1 MHSFDP
7 ATPTESTT
15 PKAASTRATVL
26 FADLV
31 GFTEL
36 SEQVGPESAYL
47 AVSGALRLVN
57 GVARR
62 HGASVDNYLGDAVLA
77 VFGHPVPLLEP
88 ARAAVRAA
96 LEMRDLLREYVRGLA
111 VPLELLV
118 GVNTGLVVAGDVRG
132 RVIREFHVLGD
143 AVNVAARLKSRAPL
157 GTLYIGAETR
167 REVGDDFECRE
178 IGRLKLKGKVEEV
191 GIFELLRSLERCAG
205 RGLAPQHA
213 GMARFV
219 GREHEL
225 AVLES
230 HLDRLAAGHGGALL
244 VLGPE
249 GIGKSR
255 LLAQANAL
263 SVARRVAAAHAV
275 AGHPTGMLLADLLEA
290 LESGSARSAAEALR
304 AGSVRGPATVAL
316 VAETLNAVAA
326 AQPLAVVLEDLHRAD
341 AASLD
346 LLPRLIAETSARGV
360 LFILTLRH
368 AGTEDLAR
376 RLGDGVS
383 VEQLV
388 LSTLSA
394 EESRALVT
402 NESAEP
408 LAADVMDLLLTRS
421 AGNPAR
427 LLSGVFL
434 APALRAEREHRRYD
448 ERTTDTERRRA
459 TILFADITGFTA
471 MTERMGA
478 ERAYPI
484 VVGCLQLLDEI
495 ARKHGGTVE
504 KYLGD
509 CVMALFGV
517 PEAIEDAP
525 RVAANAAIEMRR
537 RVREYS
543 ERLGAEVMLD
553 VHSGINTGLGIAGDI
568 SGSMLREFAVMGAP
582 VSVADAL
589 KDLAPPGRV
598 YVGEEVER
606 ATRDV
611 FRYRELEPRELE
623 TATRV
628 GRAFELLSDQQRLH
642 RARIGAERRLFSRL
656 VGRERELE
664 QLRGA
669 LARLRAGEGGIVSVI
684 AEAGLGKSR
693 LLAELAASDEA
704 RELGW
709 REGRSVSTGQHQS
722 FHPIADL
729 CRSWAGIVDEDDET
743 SARRK
748 LDAVIRRALP
758 DEADDALPLIAT
770 LLGLPLDEDGQ
781 RRLAGIEGAALEKLT
796 LRSVAQLLRADS
808 RLRPVVVVMDD
819 LHWADLSSIEL
830 LRSLL
835 PLCEDHAILFVHL
848 FRPGFE
854 KTSEQVRAH
863 AQLEHPHRHLEL
875 ELRPLDA
882 EAARSL
888 LNNLFRQGDIPHA
901 TRQTIEEKAQG
912 NPFYIEEVV
921 RSLVD
926 AGAVESR
933 DGRFRATEKIHDV
946 VIPATIQEVIMARV
960 DGQPLRRRQI
970 LQTACVIGGTFHRDV
985 VAAVMGSDDRLAA
998 DLNEL
1003 LDAEFLVPSDR
1014 LPGEEYAFKHPLIQE
1029 VAYDGLL
1036 LARREELHRKV
1047 GKAIEHV
1054 LPRELPGYCAM
1065 LAYHYGK
1072 GGDLERAEEFLFR
1085 AGDEAARAAAP
1096 SEALHFFEEAS
1107 KLYLELHR
1115 NGGDPMKRALLES
1128 NVARALYF
1136 RGRFVDAIEHFDQAL
1151 TFLGDRVVQG
1161 RLRSGLR
1168 FAVNLTTVLARLYLP
1183 GWRPRRAATDREREI
1198 FALRYAR
1205 AEATAT
1211 ALPTR
1216 HLFDSIDGL
1225 SVLQRIDP
1233 ASVPR
1238 SAMFYAGCAAV
1249 FAFGG
1254 LSFDVSRRLGAR
1266 AQALVRDPDES
1277 LYEQAMRFTARVL
1290 EGDWADE
1297 HEIEPQRL
1305 DESIRRGQ
1313 LWGPTTYLG
1322 LLGEKRIHRGQF
1334 DDARR
1339 CIEQIDEIRDLFRF
1353 DLAKT
1358 NFYYLSTLLALEQGD
1373 LKRAIE
1379 AADAYYDHNPE
1390 DLLHILAL
1398 SAKAKAQTLLGE
1410 LEAADETL
1418 RHAAELMASSA
1429 PVPPFHASAYH
1440 RSQLLLDVSGLERAW
1455 EAGQPGHW
1463 RDRARRSARAAL
1475 RSAGRVAWRRTEVM
1489 RLAGRQRWVSGN
1501 RRAAMRLFLRSLE
1514 TGQALGARPETART
1528 YEELGFRLMKDG
1540 GNAPR
1545 SGLGNL
1551 DARGCLER
1559 ARETY
1564 RALDLAADIARLDA
1578 HEISF
1583 DLPPLPA

>member
-1 MHSFDP
+1 MPATDSSIATDP
-7 ATPTESTT
+7 ATSR
-15 PKAASTRATVL
+15 AQSIRATVL

-31 GFTEL
+31 GFTAF
-36 SEQVGPESAYL
+36 SEVVGPESAYL
-47 AVSGALRLVN
+47 AVSGALQLLD
-57 GVARR
+57 GIARR
-62 HGASVDNYLGDAVLA
+62 HGGSVDKYLGDALMA
-77 VFGHPVPLLEP
+77 VFGHPVPLAEP
-88 ARAAVRAA
+88 ARAATRAA
-96 LEMRDLLREYVRGLA
+96 LEMRDLLREYARDLSA
-111 VPLELLV
+111 PLDLV
-118 GVNTGLVVAGDVRG
+118 VGINTGHVVAGDVRG
-132 RVIREFHVLGD
+132 LVIREFHVLGD

-157 GTLYIGAETR
+157 GAIYLGAETR
-167 REVGDDFECRE
+167 REAGDDFEYRE
-178 IGRLKLKGKVEEV
+178 LGALKLKGKTEEV
-191 GIFELLRSLERCAG
+191 AIFELMQSLERRAG
-205 RGLAPQHA
+205 RGFAPQHVVA
-213 GMARFV
+213 SRFV
-219 GREHEL
+219 GRQRELAALESQLEQLVAGRGGVL
-225 AVLES
+225 AVL
-230 HLDRLAAGHGGALL
+230 GA
-244 VLGPE
+244 E

-255 LLAQANAL
+255 LLAEAAAL
-263 SVARRVAAAHAV
+263 PVASRVAAVHAF
-275 AGHPTGMLLADLLEA
+275 ARHRGGMLLADLLEA
-290 LESGSARSAAEALR
+290 LETGEARSAARTLR
-304 AGSVRGPATVAL
+304 SGVLRGAPAATL
-316 VAETLNAVAA
+316 VIETLTAVAA
-326 AQPLAVVLEDLHRAD
+326 AEPLVAVLEDLHLAD
-341 AASLD
+341 PAALEQ
-346 LLPRLIAETSARGV
+346 LPALIAEASRRGV
-360 LFILTLRH
+360 LFVLTLRPGG
-368 AGTEDLAR
+368 ADDLLR
-376 RLGDGVS
+376 RLATELA
-383 VEQLV
+383 VEPLLLGP
-388 LSTLSA
+388 LSP
-394 EESRALVT
+394 EESRTLV
-402 NESAEP
+402 SDQAAEP
-408 LAADVMDLLLTRS
+408 LPADDAERLLARS

-427 LLSGVFL
+427 LLLGVFL
-434 APALRAEREHRRYD
+434 APALRAEHEHRQQD
-448 ERTTDTERRRA
+448 ERAIDTERRRA

-543 ERLGAEVMLD
+543 ERLGTEVQLD

-568 SGSMLREFAVMGAP
+568 SGPMLREFSVMGAP
-582 VSVADAL
+582 VSVADVL
-589 KDLAPPGRV
+589 KDLAPAGRV

-606 ATRDV
+606 ATREV
-611 FRYRELEPRELE
+611 FLYREIEPQELE
-623 TATRV
+623 AAPQI
-628 GRAFELLSDQQRLH
+628 GRAFELLSQQERLH

-664 QLRGA
+664 QLRDA
-669 LARLRAGEGGIVSVI
+669 LARLRSGTGGIASVI

-704 RELGW
+704 SALDW

-729 CRSWAGIVDEDDET
+729 CRSWTSIGDEDDET
-743 SARRK
+743 SARAK
-748 LDAVIRRALP
+748 LDAVIRRTLP
-758 DEADDALPLIAT
+758 DEANDVLPFIAT

-781 RRLAGIEGAALEKLT
+781 RQLAGIEGAALEKLM
-796 LRSVAQLLRADS
+796 LRSMAQLLRASS

-819 LHWADLSSIEL
+819 LHWADLSSLEL
-830 LRSLL
+830 LRALL

-854 KTSEQVRAH
+854 KTSERVRAH
-863 AQLEHPHRHLEL
+863 AWEEHASRHLEI

-888 LNNLFRQGDIPHA
+888 LNNLFRQGDIPYA

-926 AGAVESR
+926 AGAVEALE
-933 DGRFRATEKIHDV
+933 GRFRATEKIHDV
-946 VIPATIQEVIMARV
+946 VIPGTIQEVVMARV
-960 DGQPLRRRQI
+960 DGQPLRKRQI

-985 VAAVMGSDDRLAA
+985 LADVMGNNERLAA
-998 DLNEL
+998 EL
-1003 LDAEFLVPSDR
+1003 DELQDAEFLVPSDR

-1029 VAYDGLL
+1029 VAYEGLL
-1036 LARREELHRKV
+1036 LARREELHLKV
-1047 GKAIEHV
+1047 GAAIERA
-1054 LPRELPGYCAM
+1054 LPRDLPGYTAM

-1115 NGGDPMKRALLES
+1115 DGGDPAKRAVLES

-1151 TFLGDRVVQG
+1151 VFLGDRVVQG
-1161 RLRSGLR
+1161 RVRSGLR
-1168 FAVNLTTVLARLYLP
+1168 FATNLATVLARLYRP
-1183 GWRPRRAATDREREI
+1183 RWRPRRAATEREREI

-1216 HLFDSIDGL
+1216 HLFDSMDGL
-1225 SVLQRIDP
+1225 SWLQRIDP

-1254 LSFDVSRRLGAR
+1254 ISFDVSRRLGAR
-1266 AQALVRDPDES
+1266 AQALVSGTDPDER
-1277 LYEQAMRFTARVL
+1277 LYEQSMRFLARVL

-1297 HEIEPQRL
+1297 HEIEPQRIE
-1305 DESIRRGQ
+1305 ESLRRGQ

-1322 LLGEKRIHRGQF
+1322 FFGEKRIHRGDF

-1339 CIEQIDEIRDLFRF
+1339 CINQIDEIRDLFRF
-1353 DLAKT
+1353 DLAKS
-1358 NFYYLSTLLALEQGD
+1358 NYYYLSTLLPLEQGD
-1373 LKRAIE
+1373 LPRAIE

-1398 SAKAKAQTLLGE
+1398 SAKAKAQTLRGD
-1410 LEAADETL
+1410 LEAAEQTL
-1418 RHAAELMASSA
+1418 GHAAELMTSSA

-1440 RSQLLLDVSGLERAW
+1440 RSRLLLDVSGLERAQTL
-1455 EAGQPGHW
+1455 EPGQRRRWHA
-1463 RDRARRSARAAL
+1463 RARGSARAAL
-1475 RSAGRVAWRRTEVM
+1475 RSAGRVAWRRTEVL
-1489 RLAGRQRWVSGN
+1489 RLVGRYRWLTGD

-1514 TGQALGARPETART
+1514 AGQRLGARPEIART
-1528 YEELGFRLMKDG
+1528 YEELGRRLLERSDAP
-1540 GNAPR
+1540 NALPA
-1545 SGLGNL
+1545 GL
-1551 DARGCLER
+1551 DAGRCFER

-1564 RALDLAADIARLDA
+1564 QALGLAGDLARLDA
-1578 HEISF
+1578 F
-1583 DLPPLPA
+1583 